1 MNYTSR
7 KLKFKRIRKIR
18 VKRVLGVVALTGILF
33 LAVGSGIHSLA
44 SRSIPKAEA
53 KSYVTY
59 KYTITDINSDG
70 YYIGHNSSYKKY
82 PGIAFTQANIKS
94 GEHFN
99 IGDHVVAVF
108 DKDDVAEGLV
118 DVRKGNE

>member
-1 MNYTSR
+1 MNYSSR

-18 VKRVLGVVALTGILF
+18 VKRVLGAVFFTGALF
-33 LAVGSGIHSLA
+33 LAVGSGIHALA
-44 SRSIPKAEA
+44 TASIPKQEI
-53 KSYVTY
+53 KTVSFE
-59 KYTITDINSDG
+59 YTITDINSNG
-70 YYIGHNSSYKKY
+70 YYIGQNNKYKKY